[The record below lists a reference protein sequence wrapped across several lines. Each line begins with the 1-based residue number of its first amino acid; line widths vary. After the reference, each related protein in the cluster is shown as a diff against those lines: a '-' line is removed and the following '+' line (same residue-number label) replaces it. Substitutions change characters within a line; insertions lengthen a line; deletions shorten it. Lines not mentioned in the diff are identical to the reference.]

1 MLLKDFPSTYT
12 DCNLVSVSS
21 ESLNENHLFEKY
33 SVTDSLSNMVEKGY
47 FIGDSL
53 LFTAI
58 TIGVIGVFGIF
69 LLAVVIWVCT
79 EFICTENWRN
89 GQALR
94 TLSIRARGMQNVE
107 AITNPKAMLSNKTG
121 SLTICCD
128 QIEDKPIEM
137 TQVQVQ

>member
-1 MLLKDFPSTYT
+1 M
-12 DCNLVSVSS
+12 
-21 ESLNENHLFEKY
+21 
-33 SVTDSLSNMVEKGY
+33 TDSLSNMVEKGY

-58 TIGVIGVFGIF
+58 TIGVIAVFGIF
-69 LLAVVIWVCT
+69 LLAVVIWVCS

-128 QIEDKPIEM
+128 QIEDKQIEIN
-137 TQVQVQ
+137 QVQVQ

>member
-1 MLLKDFPSTYT
+1 
-12 DCNLVSVSS
+12 
-21 ESLNENHLFEKY
+21 
-33 SVTDSLSNMVEKGY
+33 MVEKGY

-58 TIGVIGVFGIF
+58 TIGVIVLFGIF

-121 SLTICCD
+121 SFTICCD

>member
-21 ESLNENHLFEKY
+21 ESINENHLCEKY

-58 TIGVIGVFGIF
+58 TIGVIAVFGIF

-94 TLSIRARGMQNVE
+94 TLSLRARGMQNVE

-128 QIEDKPIEM
+128 QIEDMRRELHK
-137 TQVQVQ
+137 

>member
-1 MLLKDFPSTYT
+1 
-12 DCNLVSVSS
+12 
-21 ESLNENHLFEKY
+21 
-33 SVTDSLSNMVEKGY
+33 MVEKGY

-58 TIGVIGVFGIF
+58 TIGVIVVFGTF

-94 TLSIRARGMQNVE
+94 TLSIRARGMHDVE
-107 AITNPKAMLSNKTG
+107 AMTNPKAMLPNKTS
-121 SLTICCD
+121 SLPVCCD
-128 QIEDKPIEM
+128 QIEDKRIEIS
-137 TQVQVQ
+137 